1 MKLNEV
7 LDSLTVSKPFSGQIA
22 EEDTDDVLC
31 LSWMV
36 DFMLKLPSYSLE
48 IKLLPVWITKYWH

>member
-31 LSWMV
+31 LS
-36 DFMLKLPSYSLE
+36 
-48 IKLLPVWITKYWH
+48 